1 MSPVAYSGTFIT
13 SRSGAMVSNTRSH
26 ATESA
31 GKGPTAGG
39 AYGGN
44 SGSGKKPFRHI
55 DDIVSVTVDLDP
67 HSTMRKVLETGDAH
81 MRQAITFKDFG
92 RPDLALQEY
101 IKAFTVAVDKVP
113 KHKDY
118 PSLKSDRGDLGR
130 LYHAL
135 NHKITSSGAV
145 YDNIK
150 EMIKEDNLKTGIQ
163 PVTSGIKNLQNR
175 RLDLPSV
182 PASAPLKKSTDNR
195 DILKNG
201 FANGHSTRPAP
212 QSHDG
217 SNLGR
222 KVKPTVHPKPQAL
235 HGNSI
240 KLGMD
245 NASPDLVARFAKL
258 RDHQDSATKSY
269 TSSPPQTKPIGPRA
283 MPSSQRLPL
292 SVHSALPA
300 MPKIPDAIY
309 SPARGT
315 VTSEAANLPSSTP
328 RGMFSRTNSVVSVT
342 GTPRTSVDSIYRTFS
357 GEQFVTAH
365 TYGESQ
371 ASSTGGLQIS
381 EEELITV
388 KELLRYMK
396 GGSTSIKTLLID
408 VRDRQSFD
416 EGHILSQNTI
426 CLDPTILS
434 RQNISA
440 SDIADSMIL
449 APEKE
454 RLALERRDE
463 FDLIVFYDQ
472 DSKSI
477 PQRATGKMEET
488 AIFNLQQALVHYSFP
503 KQLARAPKLL
513 VGGLD
518 AWIDTMGKQSLQT
531 SETQSILSHATST
544 SASARKRLRNRTLKP
559 EEIDTFEA
567 MIGRDENGD
576 FDYAKSQEDFM
587 RRFPSIR
594 EPESMISRE
603 KHDFSA
609 QSMGSGGEEFLK
621 DMTPTPPV
629 RPKPSVARTR
639 YSGFESADD
648 HAVPGALAMTAVNTE
663 TSSGMGNKPTGL
675 YNPANWCYANSSI
688 QALLSSRGFVDEFL
702 SDQWPTKYRPDVS
715 PLDPSYN
722 QLMCRILGNLFQ
734 WLSQRSFEKMKA
746 ETLMHYLR
754 TIHTGYKPREDSP
767 HLLRFG
773 DSNQHDSDE
782 FITFIFGQ
790 LEAET
795 RFKFTKNL
803 LPQLDITRPVGF
815 IANAWGNRP
824 NNTIISRYW
833 YLLEIHTL
841 TCNKCKAQNFI
852 TGAEERYTF
861 PIPNNDN
868 GDVTQLLQDHYK
880 DTQVGSE
887 CEKCGSRGKTLRK
900 QLARLPPLLRVGLQ
914 RTNQTGSNKVLS
926 KVRFPFQNFDLKRYA
941 VDSASRTQIAQL
953 LGGDAA
959 DGFDSGTVYTLYA
972 VVSHLGNSLNSGHYI
987 SHVRA
992 DDGSWTQCNDTIIDP
1007 NMSSAAASTRLYTN
1021 GGGFTPV
1028 QLYYK
1033 REPKDMNSRLGNDA
1047 R

>member
-1 MSPVAYSGTFIT
+1 MSPVAYSGTVIT
-13 SRSGAMVSNTRSH
+13 PRNGAMVSNTRSH

-31 GKGPTAGG
+31 GKGSTGGG

-81 MRQAITFKDFG
+81 MRQALTFKEFG

-130 LYHAL
+130 LYQAL
-135 NHKITSSGAV
+135 NHKITSTGAV

-150 EMIKEDNLKTGIQ
+150 EMIKEDNLRNGIQ
-163 PVTSGIKNLQNR
+163 PITSAIKPLRNR

-182 PASAPLKKSTDNR
+182 PTSPPSNKSMVNPDT
-195 DILKNG
+195 LKNG

-217 SNLGR
+217 STLGR

-240 KLGMD
+240 KSGSN

-258 RDHQDSATKSY
+258 RDSQDSPSKSY
-269 TSSPPQTKPIGPRA
+269 TSSPPPQTKPIGPRA
-283 MPSSQRLPL
+283 MPSSQRHPL

-300 MPKIPDAIY
+300 MPKVPDAIY

-342 GTPRTSVDSIYRTFS
+342 GTPRTSVDSIFRPFS

-371 ASSTGGLQIS
+371 TSSTASLQIS

-434 RQNISA
+434 RQDISA
-440 SDIADSMIL
+440 SEIVDSMIL

-454 RLALERRDE
+454 KLALERRDE

-472 DSKSI
+472 DSKFI
-477 PQRATGKMEET
+477 PQRATGKIEET

-518 AWIDTMGKQSLQT
+518 AWIDIMGKQSLQT
-531 SETQSILSHATST
+531 SETQTILSHAT

-559 EEIDTFEA
+559 EEVDTFEA

-603 KHDFSA
+603 KDDFSA
-609 QSMGSGGEEFLK
+609 QSTGSGGEEFLK

-648 HAVPGALAMTAVNTE
+648 HALPGALAMAAVNTE

-675 YNPANWCYANSSI
+675 YNPHNWCYANSSI

-754 TIHTGYKPREDSP
+754 TVHTGYKPSEDSSNV
-767 HLLRFG
+767 LRFG

-795 RFKFTKNL
+795 RFKFTKNPL
-803 LPQLDITRPVGF
+803 QQLDIARPVGL
-815 IANAWGNRP
+815 IASAWANRP
-824 NNTIISRYW
+824 SNTIISRYW
-833 YLLEIHTL
+833 YLLEIHTF
-841 TCNKCKAQNFI
+841 TCNQCKAQNLL
-852 TGAEERYTF
+852 TSANERYTF
-861 PIPNNDN
+861 PVPNNDN
-868 GDVTQLLQDHYK
+868 GDVTQLLQDYYR
-880 DTQVGSE
+880 DTQVESV
-887 CEKCGSRGKTLRK
+887 CDKCGSRGKTLRK
-900 QLARLPPLLRVGLQ
+900 QLARLPPLLRFCLQ
-914 RTNQTGSNKVLS
+914 RGDQNSSNKLLS
-926 KVRFPFQNFDLKRYA
+926 KVRFPFQNFDLKRHA

-959 DGFDSGTVYTLYA
+959 EGFDSGTVYTLYA
-972 VVSHLGNSLNSGHYI
+972 VVSHLGTTLNSGHYI

-992 DDGSWTQCNDTIIDP
+992 DDGSWTQCNDTFIDP
-1007 NMSSAAASTRLYTN
+1007 NISSTTARTRLCSN
-1021 GGGFTPV
+1021 EGSFTPV

-1033 REPKDMNSRLGNDA
+1033 REPKDKN
-1047 R
+1047 